1 MDSVEF
7 YRSFHMHP
15 ANKLIHFIFI
25 PLIVLSTLNFLSK
38 LSLQIILP
46 ISKNYLGSKKI
57 LKPTVTINDNA
68 IISIYTIYYY
78 LVYNWKIGL
87 AMQFYVSFL
96 RLIAIAW
103 RETDKKWLKHSITMF
118 GSAWTMQFLGHAIEG
133 NRPALLTSLS
143 QAVFQAPLFTLEYV
157 YPPLLHYLKQPL

>member
-1 MDSVEF
+1 MDSVDF
-7 YRSFHMHP
+7 YRSFHTHP

-46 ISKNYLGSKKI
+46 ISKNYLGSKI
-57 LKPTVTINDNA
+57 IHKPTLTINENTF
-68 IISIYTIYYY
+68 ISIYNLYYY
-78 LVYNWKIGL
+78 FAYNWKIGL
-87 AMQFYVSFL
+87 IMQFYISFL
-96 RLIAIAW
+96 RFIAIAW
-103 RETDKKWLKHSITMF
+103 RETDKKWLKHSIIMF
-118 GSAWTMQFLGHAIEG
+118 VSAWTMQFLGHAIEG

-157 YPPLLHYLKQPL
+157 YPPLLQ